1 MVPVKRERWRTIFGL
16 TPPSTSSK
24 MGQPS
29 TWALLVLVIGA
40 TILPFLP
47 ALTYG
52 FVYDDDVQVL
62 DTVALRSWQSPAAF
76 FIKSVWIPGKS
87 ALPISYRY
95 YRPLFFLWLRL
106 SAAVFGL
113 HAFWWHLA
121 SILAHVGATAL
132 VFFFLRRHFL
142 NPWASTVGALI
153 FGLHPAHM
161 ESVAWISGVT
171 DPLAA
176 TAILGSLLLWFRKRE
191 SPSIRLQ
198 AGALG
203 LYAAALLCKETA
215 VVMPGLVFVYTLW
228 HLRGNA
234 DAASRPAG
242 LLKIALREALPFAG
256 VAGVYLGV
264 RLALLHSLPKMAGS
278 VSRHDVLLSAP
289 SIFLFYLRHLLWP
302 FGLRLF
308 YDFRVITDARD
319 MGFWIPLAVLGIL
332 GAGLLYGLRRPRG
345 VVIPAAAAWVAIPI
359 LPVADIALFQR
370 DDFVHD
376 RYLYLPVLGLAI
388 VCGALLE
395 HLISGA
401 RQSVGKRLALPCVTL
416 LLAGMAAL
424 TAVQSTQWQNNLALY
439 TRAAEHSANTMARNN
454 LASEYAARGRLQE
467 AKTILVGVTQDRP
480 DFWLADYNLGYVNY
494 RLNQLDGAETF
505 LRRSIALNPEDPDGH
520 VYLGLT
526 FFREGRSQEAAA
538 QLREAIAQKADGEGY
553 HFALGVVL
561 REQGHVEEARAEF
574 REELRYHP
582 ANGITQMALAGMD
595 KDAPGVQ
602 RQ

>member
-1 MVPVKRERWRTIFGL
+1 MVNVSRKPWRTIRGVALPTTF
-16 TPPSTSSK
+16 SK
-24 MGQPS
+24 MGRPS
-29 TWALLVLVIGA
+29 TWALLILVISA
-40 TILPFLP
+40 TVLPFLP
-47 ALTYG
+47 SLRYG

-76 FIKSVWIPGKS
+76 FVKSVWIPGKS

-95 YRPLFFLWLRL
+95 YRPLFFLWLRIN
-106 SAAVFGL
+106 AAVFGL
-113 HAFWWHLA
+113 HAIWWHLA
-121 SILAHVGATAL
+121 SILVHVAATVL

-153 FGLHPAHM
+153 FGLHPAHI

-176 TAILGSLLLWFRKRE
+176 VGILGSLLLWLRKRE
-191 SPSIRLQ
+191 SPSVRLQ

-203 LYAAALLCKETA
+203 LYAMALLCKETA
-215 VVMPGLVFVYTLW
+215 VVMPGLVFVYALC
-228 HLRGNA
+228 GNA
-234 DAASRPAG
+234 DLASRPAG
-242 LLKIALREALPFAG
+242 TVKIAFREALPYAG
-256 VAGVYLGV
+256 VAGLYLGV
-264 RLALLHSLPKMAGS
+264 REALLHSLPQGAAS

-308 YDFRVITDARD
+308 YDFRVVTDARD
-319 MGFWIPLAVLGIL
+319 TGFWVPLAVLGIL
-332 GAGLLYGLRRPRG
+332 GFGLLYGLRRRQG

-376 RYLYLPVLGLAI
+376 RYLYLPVLALAI
-388 VCGALLE
+388 LCGALLE
-395 HLISGA
+395 NLVSAAG
-401 RQSVGKRLALPCVTL
+401 QTPEKRLVPPCAAL
-416 LLAGMAAL
+416 LLAGMAGL

-454 LASEYAARGRLQE
+454 LASEYAARGRLEE

-480 DFWLADYNLGYVNY
+480 DFWLANYNLGYVNY
-494 RLNQLDGAETF
+494 RLNQLDAAETF
-505 LRRSIALNPEDPDGH
+505 LRRSIALNPDDPDGRI
-520 VYLGLT
+520 YLGLT
-526 FFREGRSQEAAA
+526 LFREGRSQEAAA

-553 HFALGVVL
+553 HFALGIVL
-561 REQGHVEEARAEF
+561 KQQGNVEEAKAEF

-582 ANGITQMALAGMD
+582 GNGITQMELARMD
-595 KDAPGVQ
+595 KDTPGMERQ
-602 RQ
+602 R